1 MSKFTKGLP
10 NSPGYYFCCKNE
22 KEKDIL
28 SIITIVKREYA
39 DDSIEYHYR
48 SYNKE
53 LYPFLLYKTH
63 GTYNEFSIVYRK
75 GLTPMFK
82 IVNSINKEIIEIKDV
97 TAVND
102 IFAALSNML
111 FSKIEI
117 PRE

>member
-1 MSKFTKGLP
+1 
-10 NSPGYYFCCKNE
+10 
-22 KEKDIL
+22 
-28 SIITIVKREYA
+28 
-39 DDSIEYHYR
+39 
-48 SYNKE
+48 
-53 LYPFLLYKTH
+53 
-63 GTYNEFSIVYRK
+63 
-75 GLTPMFK
+75 MFK